1 MKPFCTTLVALTLAA
16 AAMASLATT
25 ARSMPK
31 PDIGIVRSDEISS
44 QRQQERRAERPVRR
58 YQAPDYNEAPRAYR
72 GSNDPSLGPDG
83 RPYRVPEYL
92 RNQCYID
99 DGYGR
104 FSACSNR

>member
-1 MKPFCTTLVALTLAA
+1 MEPFRTILVALTLAA
-16 AAMASLATT
+16 TATPSLATISPT
-25 ARSMPK
+25 LRK
-31 PDIGIVRSDEISS
+31 PSIGIVRSDEISS
-44 QRQQERRAERPVRR
+44 QRYYNERRPVRR

>member
-1 MKPFCTTLVALTLAA
+1 MRNMKPFCTTLIALTLAA
-16 AAMASLATT
+16 TATPLLAT
-25 ARSMPK
+25 AAPAMPK
-31 PDIGIVRSDEISS
+31 PDNGIVRSDEISS
-44 QRQQERRAERPVRR
+44 QRQHERRPVRR
-58 YQAPDYNEAPRAYR
+58 YQARENIEAPRAYR
-72 GSNDPSLGPDG
+72 GSSDPSLGPDG